1 CATLVVSAISD
12 GDFFDNW

>member
-1 CATLVVSAISD
+1 CARLVVSAISD

>member
-1 CATLVVSAISD
+1 CAKLVVSAISD

>member
-1 CATLVVSAISD
+1 CARLVVSAISE